1 MWSSGSDI
9 PGLTRPLVPCGVLT
23 WPREMERARGG
34 LLISRR
40 LALLP
45 RAPDGPAWLR
55 PKPASRRA
63 APSRNIWETPLTN
76 GFVQGL
82 GGRAPPLGSSLAPR
96 LGSLDEGPSGEFRH
110 VSGSTF
116 LCGDPKTPPPLQPR
130 HRPQPLPSPASR
142 GALRGFR
149 ALGVGGGRASSRG
162 GNLETCSSKK
172 DRRRPGHLLWGPRG
186 STW

>member
-1 MWSSGSDI
+1 MRDGGFHGTPVWSSGSDI

-76 GFVQGL
+76 GFVQGA
-82 GGRAPPLGSSLAPR
+82 GRAGPAPGLLLGSPPWVPGRRPIWRVQTCVRLHIPVWRPQDPPAP
-96 LGSLDEGPSGEFRH
+96 
-110 VSGSTF
+110 T
-116 LCGDPKTPPPLQPR
+116 TPPPPAAPAQPCQPGSPQGLQ
-130 HRPQPLPSPASR
+130 SPW
-142 GALRGFR
+142 
-149 ALGVGGGRASSRG
+149 GGRGPGFLQRWQF
-162 GNLETCSSKK
+162 GNMLE
-172 DRRRPGHLLWGPRG
+172 
-186 STW
+186 

>member
-1 MWSSGSDI
+1 MWSSESDI
-9 PGLTRPLVPCGVLT
+9 PGLTRPLVPCSVLT
-23 WPREMERARGG
+23 WPRGTERTRGG

-45 RAPDGPAWLR
+45 RAPNGPAWLR

-76 GFVQGL
+76 GFVRAA
-82 GGRAPPLGSSLAPR
+82 GRAGPAPGLLLGSPPWVPGCRTIWRVQTCVR
-96 LGSLDEGPSGEFRH
+96 LHIPVWRPQ
-110 VSGSTF
+110 
-116 LCGDPKTPPPLQPR
+116 DPPTLQPR
-130 HRPQPLPSPASR
+130 HRPQPLPSPASW

-149 ALGVGGGRASSRG
+149 ALGVGGGQVSSRG
-162 GNLETCSSKK
+162 GNLETRSSKK
-172 DRRRPGHLLWGPRG
+172 DRRTPGHLLWGPRG